1 MSFDDTFD
9 ASFDRVQIPCG
20 KRVSFFEAFYRHFLM
35 SSPEVRILF
44 RNTDMA
50 VQRRMLK
57 KSFFSLVSFY
67 ASGTVDDVLHKTAQT
82 HSARQLNIQPHLYDL
97 WLECLI
103 DTVREFDPLFSDD
116 VELAWRL
123 ILSSGITYMKFG
135 YDHF

>member
-1 MSFDDTFD
+1 MSFDDIFD
-9 ASFDRVQIPCG
+9 ASFRRVQVPSG
-20 KRVSFFEAFYRHFLM
+20 KRVSFFEAFYRNFLM
-35 SSPEVRILF
+35 SSPQVRVLF

-67 ASGTVDDVLHKTAQT
+67 ASGTVDDVLRKTAEI
-82 HSARQLNIQPHLYDL
+82 HSARQLNIDPYLYDL

-103 DTVREFDPLFSDD
+103 DTVREYDPLFSDD

>member
-1 MSFDDTFD
+1 MSFDDIFD
-9 ASFDRVQIPCG
+9 ASFRRVQVPRG
-20 KRVSFFEAFYRHFLM
+20 KRVSFFEAFYRNFLM
-35 SSPEVRILF
+35 SSPQVRVLF

-67 ASGTVDDVLHKTAQT
+67 ASGTVDDVLRKTAEM
-82 HSARQLNIQPHLYDL
+82 HSARQLNIDPYLYDL

-103 DTVREFDPLFSDD
+103 DTVREYDPLFSDD